1 MRDYMDRR
9 VTPTKRVTSPT
20 RDPYSVTTCEPKTKN
35 CTVTVSV
42 LIKSAATPSLSS
54 LIFIAFHNQSAIVTT
69 VLESMIFRRNHIKK
83 GERKLTYQ
91 KYVSSEI
98 FFT

>member
-20 RDPYSVTTCEPKTKN
+20 WGPYSVTTCWPKTRN

-42 LIKSAATPSLSS
+42 LIKSAATPLLSS
-54 LIFIAFHNQSAIVTT
+54 LIFITFHDQSALVTM

-83 GERKLTYQ
+83 GERKITYQ
-91 KYVSSEI
+91 K
-98 FFT
+98 

>member
-54 LIFIAFHNQSAIVTT
+54 LIFIAFHNQSAIVTI
-69 VLESMIFRRNHIKK
+69 VLESMIFRRNHIKRVK
-83 GERKLTYQ
+83 EN
-91 KYVSSEI
+91 
-98 FFT
+98 

>member
-1 MRDYMDRR
+1 M
-9 VTPTKRVTSPT
+9 
-20 RDPYSVTTCEPKTKN
+20 
-35 CTVTVSV
+35 
-42 LIKSAATPSLSS
+42 
-54 LIFIAFHNQSAIVTT
+54 

-98 FFT
+98 FFTWLDAIILLVKPHIQLWRLKPRDVGDIEQ